1 MAVQAR
7 TKSKRQTATRR
18 RAPGGI
24 GMPPQS
30 VEWYAQRIKTLE
42 TERDRLKAELVEAVG
57 RIERLEESRTEA
69 VNRIDWVLDSLHNVL
84 ETAPDSR

>member
-7 TKSKRQTATRR
+7 TKNKQQTEARR

-24 GMPPQS
+24 GMPS
-30 VEWYAQRIKTLE
+30 HSAEWYAQRIKTLE
-42 TERDRLKAELVEAVG
+42 AERDRLKADLVEAVE
-57 RIERLEESRTEA
+57 RIERLEASRTEA

-84 ETAPDSR
+84 ETGA